1 MGGLFSGSKRPGA
14 SQSQSSNRA
23 YDFLQGAFGGLT
35 SNAAQGTN
43 AIQALLS
50 GDTSG
55 FDAYKRATGFN
66 AQAEQGSRGVTGNAA
81 ASGLLRSGGAGK
93 ALQAY
98 GQNLQNQAAGSYM
111 DRLQS
116 LADTGFKAGGLI
128 GSAGQQSTSN
138 TESSKGKPGIG
149 DLLMSAASSVAL
161 SDRRLKE
168 NIVKMGT
175 LKNGLNV
182 YKYNY
187 LNEDDTHLGVM
198 ADEVA
203 AILPEALGPV
213 INGYNTV
220 DYSKIEM
227 RF

>member
-1 MGGLFSGSKRPGA
+1 MGLFSGSKKPGA
-14 SQSQSSNRA
+14 AQSSSSNKA
-23 YDFLQGAFGGLT
+23 YDFLQGQFGGLT
-35 SNAAQGTN
+35 GDAGTSQNALK
-43 AIQALLS
+43 ALLS

-55 FDAYKRATGFN
+55 FDAYKRATGFD
-66 AQAEQGSRGVTGNAA
+66 ALSEQGSRGITGNAA
-81 ASGLLRSGGAGK
+81 ASGLLRSGSTGK
-93 ALQAY
+93 ALQNY
-98 GQNLQNQAAGSYM
+98 GQTISNQFAGSYM
-111 DRLQS
+111 DRLQG
-116 LADTGFKAGGLI
+116 LADNAFKAGGLI
-128 GSAGQQSTSN
+128 GGAGQQSSSTQN
-138 TESSKGKPGIG
+138 SSKGKPGLGNILG
-149 DLLMSAASSVAL
+149 SALSTVAV

-187 LNEDDTHLGVM
+187 LGEKTKHLGVM

-203 AILPEALGPV
+203 ELLPEALGPV